1 MFSHVLMFI
10 LVKATKELMSD
21 KDENVKLK
29 RRLKVKREKWQP
41 RPYTDRGEGVSMVEL
56 IDKTIMEYKSF
67 HEVHVPSG
75 PTVEPFNLSTVFN

>member
-1 MFSHVLMFI
+1 MIKM
-10 LVKATKELMSD
+10 KMS
-21 KDENVKLK
+21 NSRGGLKLK
-29 RRLKVKREKWQP
+29 VRNGKP